1 MRRYLGVLA
10 LLPLYS
16 FIIYSCL
23 NLTALN
29 FVCLYFPSECFLP
42 RLVRPLLGTKQTMR
56 SHICLVTILQTTEM
70 SLPPDFFNF
79 ASDKWYFFRL
89 STAKKWQL
97 LHSFFSFCLWGGD
110 REGLPYPRNLNQS
123 INKVTVLCVTYATLK
138 NELIFHKLQSYNFEI
153 S

>member
-29 FVCLYFPSECFLP
+29 FVCLHFPSKCFPP
-42 RLVRPLLGTKQTMR
+42 RLVRPLLVTKQTMR
-56 SHICLVTILQTTEM
+56 SHIMPGNNPANNGNESSSRFVQFL
-70 SLPPDFFNF
+70 
-79 ASDKWYFFRL
+79 KWQIVLFQAFH
-89 STAKKWQL
+89 SKKWQL
-97 LHSFFSFCLWGGD
+97 LHSFFSFCLWVGD

-123 INKVTVLCVTYATLK
+123 INKVTVLCITYATLK
-138 NELIFHKLQSYNFEI
+138 SELIFHQLQVTK
-153 S
+153 